1 VIKDEGQFNIWMSR
15 YRADEHPK
23 RCLCCH
29 YGVRAG
35 NGVVVV
41 TTKHGKLNTA
51 PTVEVTGYYG
61 WQNISRMAKPADI
74 DTYLSH
80 YIASQTVQGSSIHI
94 QKKIMQRL
102 EGKEDGYRPFNWYD
116 FIWKTSPQPYIS
128 VNAQGGSDKINYYF
142 SIGDLKQE
150 AAIRNYGGFYRTN
163 VQMNID
169 AKITE
174 KLTVGA
180 SIWLP
185 AGKE

>member
-1 VIKDEGQFNIWMSR
+1 
-15 YRADEHPK
+15 
-23 RCLCCH
+23 
-29 YGVRAG
+29 
-35 NGVVVV
+35 
-41 TTKHGKLNTA
+41 
-51 PTVEVTGYYG
+51 
-61 WQNISRMAKPADI
+61 MAKPADI

-80 YIASQTVQGSSIHI
+80 YIASQTVQGSSYTYS
-94 QKKIMQRL
+94 KEDYAKWL

-116 FIWKTSPQPYIS
+116 FIWKTSPQTYIS
-128 VNAQGGSDKINYYF
+128 VNAQGGFDKINYYF